1 MTFTALVAAGVVCLC
16 NHQVNLHLR
25 TSSTQLQQ
33 QQHHQ
38 QSDLQQSITNTK
50 SLFVP
55 KSTGQLWGGV
65 SSTKR
70 SPLKKL
76 QTPYQKSAVMA
87 VASTP
92 VDKVTALASES
103 TDSSSSSSNCLKLA
117 GIIVVVQS
125 PSTVS
130 KQPGD
135 IIKLPS
141 KVSTNLSVYGRDTV
155 NVFSH
160 GSSIFYVTI
169 LINNPNSY

>member
-1 MTFTALVAAGVVCLC
+1 LTFTALVAGTIVCLC

-38 QSDLQQSITNTK
+38 ESDLQQSITNTK

-76 QTPYQKSAVMA
+76 QTPYQKSAV
-87 VASTP
+87 ASTP

-103 TDSSSSSSNCLKLA
+103 TDSSSSSSSCLKLA

-135 IIKLPS
+135 IVKLPS